1 MNEHQLQQKINL
13 LGSGDVRLWR
23 NNVGTGWAGKAERVT
38 PLNLHTL
45 GRSLEPGDVI
55 VRQAR
60 PLHAGLCKGSSDLIG
75 FRSVEVG
82 GNKLAQF
89 VAFEVKTATGRTTEQ
104 QRRYLA
110 MVERLG
116 GLAAVVRS
124 VEEAEQALRGP
135 PMM

>member
-38 PLNLHTL
+38 PLNLYTL

-75 FRSVEVG
+75 FRSVDVG
-82 GNKLAQF
+82 GNRLAQF
-89 VAFEVKTATGRTTEQ
+89 VAFEVKTATGRTTEE
-104 QRRYLA
+104 QRHYLA

-124 VEEAEQALRGP
+124 VEEAKQALRGP
-135 PMM
+135 PMT